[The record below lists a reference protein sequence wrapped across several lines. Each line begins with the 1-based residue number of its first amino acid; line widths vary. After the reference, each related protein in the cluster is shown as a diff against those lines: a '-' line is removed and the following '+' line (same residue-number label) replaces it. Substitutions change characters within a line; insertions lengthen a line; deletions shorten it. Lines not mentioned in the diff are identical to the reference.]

1 MSHLSRTLVSDSGCS
16 GSWCF
21 GLYEFTLVF
30 HLSPILVSHLFPT
43 HVSHTCLPHLSA
55 TLVSHTV
62 SHTCLPH
69 LSPTLVSHF
78 GCLGLYELTLASHL
92 SPTLGCA
99 VKTCREGCRN
109 DTRCR
114 KMTCNWFF
122 LHLFA
127 VNAGI
132 IMMFL
137 NVVCFSLVFFGFAS
151 LSRFLIFH
159 PIARSFST
167 RRRVVLCVVF
177 VFQACR
183 CCMVQVL
190 SAGRWW
196 LMLQVGAGCSYV
208 FRSSSINEAIS
219 QAIQQAILKPNYSYL
234 FISRSLSPSMYLVIH
249 LCSYLSM
256 YLHIWTKWHIY
267 I

>member
-1 MSHLSRTLVSDSGCS
+1 
-16 GSWCF
+16 
-21 GLYEFTLVF
+21 
-30 HLSPILVSHLFPT
+30 
-43 HVSHTCLPHLSA
+43 
-55 TLVSHTV
+55 
-62 SHTCLPH
+62 
-69 LSPTLVSHF
+69 
-78 GCLGLYELTLASHL
+78 
-92 SPTLGCA
+92 
-99 VKTCREGCRN
+99 
-109 DTRCR
+109 
-114 KMTCNWFF
+114 
-122 LHLFA
+122 
-127 VNAGI
+127 
-132 IMMFL
+132 MMFL

-177 VFQACR
+177 VFPACR

-267 I
+267 IYSYIYLYIYIYIYIYISISMGLCICGNISCCIGSYFATSLLIFERQPSKARSISPATRNLLRKVLWSSFFLLGSVLYRCCLFVLSLCSEWSLCFKDFVLFEMLRSSSHVLSL